1 MNSRNGWC
9 SRWSRIV
16 GVLVCGGCAAAFQH
30 PLTEAARREAARRA
44 TVPKAGRLL
53 TNADL
58 DVERR
63 QPSVMVDSGF
73 VSHAQADAPA
83 LAGTAAE
90 PQAGP
95 ASVVGERRAVAEGAT
110 DVASVPAARRPTVG
124 PADALESS
132 GRDETWWRQRAEA
145 LARQQ
150 GRLSEQRQAVQ
161 NRIDM
166 LAADIAGRDDPY
178 QRATLEEDRRRALEE
193 LEALGRDADE
203 LVRTIH
209 AFEESARRQA
219 IPAAWTRT
227 APD

>member
-1 MNSRNGWC
+1 M
-9 SRWSRIV
+9 
-16 GVLVCGGCAAAFQH
+16 CGGCAAAFQH
-30 PLTEAARREAARRA
+30 PLTEAARREAARRS

-63 QPSVMVDSGF
+63 QPSVIVDSGT
-73 VSHAQADAPA
+73 VSHAQVDASG

-90 PQAGP
+90 PQAGQ
-95 ASVVGERRAVAEGAT
+95 ASVVGERRAVAEGST
-110 DVASVPAARRPTVG
+110 DAAPEIAAHRPTVG
-124 PADALESS
+124 PADVLESS

-145 LARQQ
+145 LARQE
-150 GRLSEQRQAVQ
+150 GRLSEQRRAVQ

-178 QRATLEEDRRRALEE
+178 QRATLEDDRRRALDE

-203 LVRTIH
+203 LVRSIH

>member
-1 MNSRNGWC
+1 
-9 SRWSRIV
+9 
-16 GVLVCGGCAAAFQH
+16 VCGGCAAAFQH

-44 TVPKAGRLL
+44 TVPKAERLL

-63 QPSVMVDSGF
+63 QPSVMVDSGS
-73 VSHAQADAPA
+73 VLHAQADASV
-83 LAGTAAE
+83 LAGTVAE
-90 PQAGP
+90 PRPGE
-95 ASVVGERRAVAEGAT
+95 ASVVGERRAVVEGSPDA
-110 DVASVPAARRPTVG
+110 ASVTVAPHPSVG

-145 LARQQ
+145 LARQE
-150 GRLSEQRQAVQ
+150 GRLSEQRRAVQ

-178 QRATLEEDRRRALEE
+178 RRATLEEDRRRALDE

>member
-1 MNSRNGWC
+1 M
-9 SRWSRIV
+9 
-16 GVLVCGGCAAAFQH
+16 CGGCAAAFQH

-44 TVPKAGRLL
+44 TVPKAGRML

-63 QPSVMVDSGF
+63 QPSVMVDSGS
-73 VSHAQADAPA
+73 VSHAQVDASV
-83 LAGTAAE
+83 LAGTVAE
-90 PQAGP
+90 PQAGE
-95 ASVVGERRAVAEGAT
+95 ASVVGERRAVAEGST
-110 DVASVPAARRPTVG
+110 DSVSVTAALRPTVG
-124 PADALESS
+124 PADVLESS

-145 LARQQ
+145 LARQE
-150 GRLSEQRQAVQ
+150 GRLSEQRRAVQ

-178 QRATLEEDRRRALEE
+178 QRAALEEDRRRALDE
-193 LEALGRDADE
+193 LEALGRDADD
-203 LVRTIH
+203 LVRAIH

-227 APD
+227 TPD